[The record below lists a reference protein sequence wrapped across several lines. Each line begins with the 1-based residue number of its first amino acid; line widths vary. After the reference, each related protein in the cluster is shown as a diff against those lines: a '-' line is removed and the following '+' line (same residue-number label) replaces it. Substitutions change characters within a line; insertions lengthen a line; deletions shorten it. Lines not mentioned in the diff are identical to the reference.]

1 MKAISIIAA
10 ALTLSTSLALAAE
23 KAPVQMSAAEMD
35 QVVAGASQ
43 ARLRDGSSGGVP
55 QQLRQQLKTGDGTG
69 TGAGTGVCTQ
79 Q

>member
-10 ALTLSTSLALAAE
+10 VLTLSTSLALAAE

-43 ARLRDGSSGGVP
+43 ARLRDGSATGTL
-55 QQLRQQLKTGDGTG
+55 QQARQQLKTADGTG
-69 TGAGTGVCTQ
+69 ICTQ
-79 Q
+79 PQ

>member
-1 MKAISIIAA
+1 MKAIAIIAA
-10 ALTLSTSLALAAE
+10 ALTLSTSLAFAAE

-43 ARLRDGSSGGVP
+43 ARLRDGSGAGTLK
-55 QQLRQQLKTGDGTG
+55 QARQQLKTGDGTG
-69 TGAGTGVCTQ
+69 VCTQ